1 VPQLQGPQF
10 SNVALTKH
18 KILVP
23 GSLVAENWLE
33 ASLVHLGRC
42 PAGVHWDTDGIKL
55 KESLA
60 RLACYVMWLGPSG
73 ASREWQLSVFC
84 FCLAE
89 IWSSSLDGTWSGP
102 GRQTRTL
109 VSCESVARLAALED

>member
-10 SNVALTKH
+10 SNVAPTKH

-33 ASLVHLGRC
+33 ASLVHLGVC
-42 PAGVHWDTDGIKL
+42 PAGVNWDTDGIKL

-60 RLACYVMWLGPSG
+60 RLACNVMWLGPSG
-73 ASREWQLSVFC
+73 ASREWQVSVFC

-89 IWSSSLDGTWSGP
+89 IWSISMGHGLA
-102 GRQTRTL
+102 QA
-109 VSCESVARLAALED
+109 ARLAHL